1 MGHRRRVLG
10 STMELQWHEAVCV
23 APAYSRMALSQ
34 IFIMYLLSLP
44 CPLGE
49 ESPDGF
55 LPTGPLHTLYS
66 IALSLSLS
74 ILLFCHSNEEPPEN
88 QSKFSKT
95 KVKPRAP
102 SSQLSTWLHF
112 LAKSHR

>member
-44 CPLGE
+44 CSPLGE

-66 IALSLSLS
+66 IALSLHPT
-74 ILLFCHSNEEPPEN
+74 LLP
-88 QSKFSKT
+88 Q
-95 KVKPRAP
+95 
-102 SSQLSTWLHF
+102 
-112 LAKSHR
+112 